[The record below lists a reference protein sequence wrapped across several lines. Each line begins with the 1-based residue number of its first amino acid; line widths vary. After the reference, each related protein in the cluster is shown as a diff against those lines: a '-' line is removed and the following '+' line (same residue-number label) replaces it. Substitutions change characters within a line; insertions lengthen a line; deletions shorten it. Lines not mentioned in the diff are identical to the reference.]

1 LFVHWEAACS
11 ASLFFPLF
19 FRGISRNGVFGGF
32 VLVPLFLSD
41 FLLFF
46 LFKKSRIYMDS
57 SVKKVYSMY
66 ILGTVLLLLVDGNNQ
81 KHLQLVVTVLCR

>member
-1 LFVHWEAACS
+1 
-11 ASLFFPLF
+11 
-19 FRGISRNGVFGGF
+19 
-32 VLVPLFLSD
+32 
-41 FLLFF
+41 
-46 LFKKSRIYMDS
+46 MDS